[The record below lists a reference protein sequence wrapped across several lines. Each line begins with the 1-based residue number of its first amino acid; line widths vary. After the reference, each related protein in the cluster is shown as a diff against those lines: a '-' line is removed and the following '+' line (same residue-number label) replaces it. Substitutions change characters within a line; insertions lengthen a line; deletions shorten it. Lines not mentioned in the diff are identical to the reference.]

1 MSNTRPATAVAKP
14 TYLELI
20 SQDEKEVK
28 IEGLKIEAQ
37 RASIGVQTVVLE
49 LNGKISLAKIAL
61 SAAQK
66 RVPYSV
72 QAEFDA
78 VQALESLESKLEFA
92 KTIKDERFSD
102 VTI

>member
-1 MSNTRPATAVAKP
+1 MANTAATAKP

-28 IEGLKIEAQ
+28 VEALKIEAQ

-61 SAAQK
+61 SAAKK

-72 QAEFDA
+72 QAEYDA
-78 VQALESLESKLEFA
+78 SQDLERLEAKLEFA

>member
-1 MSNTRPATAVAKP
+1 MSNTTVAKP

-20 SQDEKEVK
+20 SKDEKTVK
-28 IEGLKIEAQ
+28 VEALKIEAQ

-72 QAEFDA
+72 QAEYDA
-78 VQALESLESKLEFA
+78 AQDLERLEAKLEFA

>member
-1 MSNTRPATAVAKP
+1 MANTAVVAKP

-20 SQDEKEVK
+20 SQDEKAVK
-28 IEGLKIEAQ
+28 VEALKIEAQ

-72 QAEFDA
+72 QAEYDA
-78 VQALESLESKLEFA
+78 AQDLERLEAKLEFA

>member
-1 MSNTRPATAVAKP
+1 MANTAVVAKP

-20 SQDEKEVK
+20 SQDEKAVK
-28 IEGLKIEAQ
+28 IEALKIEAQ
-37 RASIGVQTVVLE
+37 RASIAVQTVVLE

-61 SAAQK
+61 SATQK

-72 QAEFDA
+72 QAEFEA
-78 VQALESLESKLEFA
+78 VQALEVLEARLAFA
-92 KTIKDERFSD
+92 KEIKDERFSD

>member
-1 MSNTRPATAVAKP
+1 MANTTVAKP

-20 SQDEKEVK
+20 SQDEKAVK

-72 QAEFDA
+72 QAEFEA
-78 VQALESLESKLEFA
+78 VQSLESLEAKLAFA